1 MISVIIPVYRTKIT
15 LLERCLKSIAG
26 QSYRDIEVIIVNDGS
41 GQAELEKYLDDFSAA
56 DSRFHV
62 ISQEN
67 SGVSAARNRAIESAT
82 GEYIFFVDADD
93 SLEADAFSDAVKAAE
108 KYNADIVLGGIN
120 MIFPDKTDR
129 CGIKSDKPIVYDKKN
144 MHRIQNFILALY
156 HDRENGELDGLR
168 CRGPWSKLIRRSAIG
183 DMRFRRDIPVYE
195 DILFNVEVMGKMKSA
210 VIVPGIWYNYYI
222 YDDSSVRKYR
232 PDGFNEQLHVMSAIH
247 EIVDKYPELRE
258 SSAML
263 SADSVRKIITGTIYN
278 SQSEIKDKKA
288 ELKKFLNVD
297 SVRSL
302 LKNINISSYPDLNLK
317 RKLFYVICKSGN
329 AFVLDLFY
337 K

>member
-1 MISVIIPVYRTKIT
+1 
-15 LLERCLKSIAG
+15 
-26 QSYRDIEVIIVNDGS
+26 
-41 GQAELEKYLDDFSAA
+41 
-56 DSRFHV
+56 
-62 ISQEN
+62 
-67 SGVSAARNRAIESAT
+67 
-82 GEYIFFVDADD
+82 
-93 SLEADAFSDAVKAAE
+93 
-108 KYNADIVLGGIN
+108 
-120 MIFPDKTDR
+120 
-129 CGIKSDKPIVYDKKN
+129 
-144 MHRIQNFILALY
+144 
-156 HDRENGELDGLR
+156 
-168 CRGPWSKLIRRSAIG
+168 
-183 DMRFRRDIPVYE
+183 
-195 DILFNVEVMGKMKSA
+195 
-210 VIVPGIWYNYYI
+210 
-222 YDDSSVRKYR
+222 
-232 PDGFNEQLHVMSAIH
+232 MSAIH